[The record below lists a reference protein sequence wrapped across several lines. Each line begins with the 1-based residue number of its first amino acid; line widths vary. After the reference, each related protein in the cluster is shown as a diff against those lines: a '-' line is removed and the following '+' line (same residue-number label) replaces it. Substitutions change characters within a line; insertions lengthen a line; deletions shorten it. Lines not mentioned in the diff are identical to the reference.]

1 MVPSFNGEICEAV
14 STLYTFD
21 IPASYA
27 GRVCELVFFFPKEHE
42 MGPVNFKFSGKGQIS
57 FAKLKAVAPADTTYV
72 NAPAK
77 LFDFGSYAVQLDNS
91 YLIGS
96 HERPAG
102 TSVTFELSGL
112 GEMYLGYFQN

>member
-27 GRVCELVFFFPKEHE
+27 GKVCELVFFFPKEHE
-42 MGPVNFKFSGKGQIS
+42 MGPENFVS
-57 FAKLKAVAPADTTYV
+57 FAEPKAVALANTTYV

-77 LFDFGSYAVQLDNS
+77 LFDFGSYAVQPDNS

-96 HERPAG
+96 HECPAG
-102 TSVTFELSGL
+102 TSATFELSGL